1 MAEQNFI
8 CTDRCYIVHLTSSLL
23 IGCCCCCCCCCSV
36 SKLCLTICD
45 PMTAACQAP
54 LSFTISQ
61 SLLRFVSIESVM
73 LSNCL
78 IFCCP
83 LLLLPSIS
91 PSIRVF
97 ANESALCIRWPRY
110 WSFSISPSREYSGLF
125 PFRLTGWISLQSKGL
140 YMAEPIQYCKV

>member
-23 IGCCCCCCCCCSV
+23 IGCCCCCCCCSV

-61 SLLRFVSIESVM
+61 SLLRFMSIESVM
-73 LSNCL
+73 LPNCL
-78 IFCCP
+78 IFCHP
-83 LLLLPSIS
+83 LLLLPQSIPAS
-91 PSIRVF
+91 GHFPMSQLFASGGQSIG
-97 ANESALCIRWPRY
+97 ALASVLP
-110 WSFSISPSREYSGLF
+110 GN
-125 PFRLTGWISLQSKGL
+125 
-140 YMAEPIQYCKV
+140 IQDYFLSD

>member
-23 IGCCCCCCCCCSV
+23 IGCCCCCCCCSV

-61 SLLRFVSIESVM
+61 SLLRFMSLESVM
-73 LSNCL
+73 LSNHL
-78 IFCCP
+78 ILCCP
-83 LLLLPSIS
+83 LLLLPSVF
-91 PSIRVF
+91 PSIRIF
-97 ANESALCIRWPRY
+97 SKESALCIRWPKC
-110 WSFSISPSREYSGLF
+110 WSSFPQIPFSRWCWVRIN
-125 PFRLTGWISLQSKGL
+125 
-140 YMAEPIQYCKV
+140 